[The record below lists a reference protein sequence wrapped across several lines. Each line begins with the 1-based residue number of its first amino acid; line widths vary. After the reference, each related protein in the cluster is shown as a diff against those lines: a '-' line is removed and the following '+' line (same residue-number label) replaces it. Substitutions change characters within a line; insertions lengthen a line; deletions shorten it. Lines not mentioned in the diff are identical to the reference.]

1 MLCKYLLVVLF
12 SLCYSC
18 FSNLSVFLTW
28 SFAGTSIL
36 LPYSPASILQS
47 EWLFPSGKSGH
58 SIAHCKVFWFFPN
71 ARKIISRLLSLD
83 YRTLRNFASV
93 YFSNSSLAI
102 FQDNHQVMPNYP
114 QFPNMNF
121 PTYLHTFGHAVP
133 SAWSMRNSLCLSGK
147 FQIILGDLAPQPLSL
162 IWVPLLQGFHNL
174 LNSFPTLNIYGIDVP

>member
-1 MLCKYLLVVLF
+1 MLVILV

-28 SFAGTSIL
+28 TFAGTFLL

-58 SIAHCKVFWFFPN
+58 SIAHCKVLWFFPS
-71 ARKIISRLLSLD
+71 AHKIISRLLSLD
-83 YRTLRNFASV
+83 YLTLCNFASV

-114 QFPNMNF
+114 QFPKYEF
-121 PTYLHTFGHAVP
+121 SYIPTYLWTCCSFCLDHAE
-133 SAWSMRNSLCLSGK
+133 
-147 FQIILGDLAPQPLSL
+147 QPLF
-162 IWVPLLQGFHNL
+162 IWQIPDHLGRLGSPATFPHLSSSSSGF
-174 LNSFPTLNIYGIDVP
+174 P

>member
-1 MLCKYLLVVLF
+1 MLCKYLLVILV

-28 SFAGTSIL
+28 TFAGTFLL

-58 SIAHCKVFWFFPN
+58 SIAHCKVLWFFPS
-71 ARKIISRLLSLD
+71 AHKIISRLLSLD
-83 YRTLRNFASV
+83 YLTLCNFASV

-114 QFPNMNF
+114 QFPKYEFSYIPLDMLFLLPGPCGTAFVYLANSRSSWETWLPSHF
-121 PTYLHTFGHAVP
+121 P
-133 SAWSMRNSLCLSGK
+133 
-147 FQIILGDLAPQPLSL
+147 
-162 IWVPLLQGFHNL
+162 
-174 LNSFPTLNIYGIDVP
+174 SFEFLFFRVSITS